1 MDRIVADRGE
11 GGEARDVIAPS
22 PSAAALA
29 ALVQA
34 GDYARAARAEATQRA
49 YRADWSHFEDWCRT
63 HGLEPLPAAPQA
75 VGGYLAAHATTL
87 APATLTRRL
96 SAITVAHRLAGH
108 HLDTRHPAIRDVLS
122 GIRRVR
128 GTAQRRAAPATTSV
142 VQRMAAACNITT
154 AIGLR
159 DRALVL
165 VGFAG
170 AFRRSELVT
179 LRVKDVREE
188 AEGLRVVIRRS
199 KADQEGAGEVI
210 GIARTATATCP
221 VTALRAWL
229 DRAGI
234 SEGPIF
240 RAVDRHG
247 RIAETTLNDG
257 AVARVVQ
264 KLAATTGLDATTFS
278 GHSLRAGFA
287 TAAAAAGIEER
298 RIAQQT
304 RHRSAAVRI
313 YIRDGEVFR
322 RNPSGEVGL

>member
-1 MDRIVADRGE
+1 MDRIAADRGE
-11 GGEARDVIAPS
+11 DGETRGVISSS

-29 ALVQA
+29 ALAQA
-34 GDYARAARAEATQRA
+34 GDYARAARAQATQNA
-49 YRADWSHFEDWCRT
+49 YRTDWRHFEDWCRT
-63 HGLEPLPAAPQA
+63 NGLDPLPAAPQT
-75 VGGYLAAHATTL
+75 VGAYLAAHATAL
-87 APATLTRRL
+87 APTTLTRRL
-96 SAITVAHRLAGH
+96 SGIAVAHRLAGH
-108 HLDTRHPAIRDVLS
+108 HLDTRHPAVRDVMT
-122 GIRRVR
+122 GIRRER

-142 VQRMAAACNITT
+142 VQRMAAACALTA

-170 AFRRSELVT
+170 AFRRSELVA
-179 LRVKDVREE
+179 LRVEDVREE

-199 KADQEGAGEVI
+199 KADQEGAGEVV
-210 GIARTATATCP
+210 GIARTGTATCP
-221 VTALRAWL
+221 VAALRAWL

-247 RIAETTLNDG
+247 RIADTALSDG
-257 AVARVVQ
+257 AVARVVR
-264 KLAATTGLDATTFS
+264 KLAAAIGLDATVFS

-298 RIAQQT
+298 RIARQT

-313 YIRDGEVFR
+313 YIREGEVFLQ
-322 RNPSGEVGL
+322 NPSRDIGL

>member
-1 MDRIVADRGE
+1 M
-11 GGEARDVIAPS
+11 
-22 PSAAALA
+22 
-29 ALVQA
+29 
-34 GDYARAARAEATQRA
+34 
-49 YRADWSHFEDWCRT
+49 
-63 HGLEPLPAAPQA
+63 
-75 VGGYLAAHATTL
+75 
-87 APATLTRRL
+87 
-96 SAITVAHRLAGH
+96 
-108 HLDTRHPAIRDVLS
+108 
-122 GIRRVR
+122 
-128 GTAQRRAAPATTSV
+128 
-142 VQRMAAACNITT
+142 
-154 AIGLR
+154 
-159 DRALVL
+159 
-165 VGFAG
+165 
-170 AFRRSELVT
+170 
-179 LRVKDVREE
+179 
-188 AEGLRVVIRRS
+188 
-199 KADQEGAGEVI
+199 I